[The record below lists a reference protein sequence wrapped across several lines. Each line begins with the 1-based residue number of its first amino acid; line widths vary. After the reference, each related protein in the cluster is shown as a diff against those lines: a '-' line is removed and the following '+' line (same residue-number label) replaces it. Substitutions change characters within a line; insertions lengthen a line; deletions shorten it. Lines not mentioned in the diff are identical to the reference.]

1 MLHISNELHLLMQCN
16 HTDESDPLS
25 CALPQADPD
34 VYADSL
40 SRASKSTYA
49 QWLSQISTG
58 SASQTVTERL
68 VTLRKLFSSM
78 RELLRT
84 MGREAGVGIE
94 PPSQTALADRTEA
107 LPGVLC
113 AGVPGA
119 GGIDAVFAIVLS
131 YTARSQV
138 EDMWSTLGSEGG
150 PLVCP
155 LILSAEGGLD
165 GGVRVEDLPW
175 I

>member
-1 MLHISNELHLLMQCN
+1 M
-16 HTDESDPLS
+16 
-25 CALPQADPD
+25 
-34 VYADSL
+34 
-40 SRASKSTYA
+40 
-49 QWLSQISTG
+49 
-58 SASQTVTERL
+58 TERL
-68 VTLRKLFSSM
+68 VTLRKLFSRM

-119 GGIDAVFAIVLS
+119 GGNDAVFAIVLS

-138 EDMWSTLGSEGG
+138 EDMWSSLGSEG

-175 I
+175 N